1 MDHSTKVI
9 SIITN
14 FTGKA
19 STVGQINVHTKGN
32 GSITIKMDMD
42 N

>member
-9 SIITN
+9 LIMIN

-19 STVGQINVHTKGN
+19 STVGQINVHIKGN
-32 GSITIKMDMD
+32 GSITRKMVMD